1 MNEAAH
7 NSDMQNEMNKLIAH
21 VNAQKMLIN
30 DLTNSLVSVNAQG
43 LLFENSYKELVA
55 KNEAL
60 EKELAELK
68 DKEDEIDIEGKILPC
83 K

>member
-68 DKEDEIDIEGKILPC
+68 DKEEEIDIESKV
-83 K
+83 

>member
-68 DKEDEIDIEGKILPC
+68 DKEEEIDIESKVLPC
-83 K
+83 E